1 MSTVYGPVPSW
12 RLGRSL
18 GVDVLLPPKKCT
30 FNCIY
35 CQLEKT
41 RLYVSEPKALNEN
54 LVDVDRVMNDLG
66 EVLKRL
72 DISTLDVVTFSGTG
86 EPTLRGILLETCA
99 GIRQND

>member
-1 MSTVYGPVPSW
+1 LSTVYGPVPSW

-18 GVDVLLPPKKCT
+18 GVDVLLPPKKYT

-35 CQLEKT
+35 CQLGKT
-41 RLYVSEPKALNEN
+41 RLHVSEPKALNER

-72 DISTLDVVTFSGTG
+72 DVSTLDVVTFSGTG